1 MSSFQKLSK
10 QTRLLSFLNNR
21 FILFLTGCALGAACF
36 LWVYG
41 VRILDPVYD
50 AWLFNTDMDLKQHYI
65 GWCHYRMS
73 DWHFPVGLIDTLSYP
88 TSVSVIFTDSIPL
101 LALFFKLFGGVLP
114 IHFQYFGLFG
124 FVSFMLMG
132 GISSLVV
139 MSLLRGGACR
149 DEETPSVTPGVI
161 ALISSP
167 VYILS
172 TTVLQRMFYHTALG
186 AQWIILL
193 ALYIWFNRHGYS
205 RRRIL
210 VSYGLMG
217 LLCVGIHT
225 YYVPMVGSILLA
237 AGIENCVAQTR
248 REKQAGCE
256 EGVSRGKY
264 LWPHL
269 FWEAVNLFAFCFT
282 GLLTLYVFGAFY
294 GESGGVDEGFGSF
307 VINLNTFINPLYGS
321 VILKPMK
328 LYYAWQYEGYAYLGL
343 GVLILAAFGMVYMV
357 KSLKKAGIK
366 KYLKEHIRFS
376 AALAVILADTVLALI
391 PIVTFGGVKL
401 FGIPLPGIVR
411 NAMGIF
417 RSNGRF
423 IWVPMYLITT
433 GALCYAYRQLSE
445 MFGQREKG
453 GKIIIKAMV
462 FLVLLQVLDATPV
475 IKTKQNYFTKEQYNT
490 SIWTKVSFP
499 ASDLKYREMVFLYN
513 ENDIM
518 MDTAFFAYL
527 NGRSINNYYYAR
539 DIDAAVNANILQWK
553 EELKAGK
560 IRDDVIYICRKRDYD
575 EEYAPLATAGK
586 MHWYEL
592 DKDHMA
598 GVR

>member
-1 MSSFQKLSK
+1 MSSLKKLSK

-41 VRILDPVYD
+41 LRILNPVYD

-101 LALFFKLFGGVLP
+101 LALFFKLFRGVLP

-139 MSLLRGGACR
+139 MSLLAGESGRS
-149 DEETPSVTPGVI
+149 EETSSVAPGMI

-167 VYILS
+167 VYILGS
-172 TTVLQRMFYHTALG
+172 TVLQRMFYHTALG

-210 VSYGLMG
+210 LSYGLMG

-237 AGIENCVAQTR
+237 ACIENCVTQVR
-248 REKQAGCE
+248 REKH
-256 EGVSRGKY
+256 

-269 FWEAVNLFAFCFT
+269 FGEAVNLFAFCFA

-343 GVLILAAFGMVYMV
+343 GVFILAAFGLVYMV

-366 KYLKEHIRFS
+366 KYLKEHVRFS
-376 AALAVILADTVLALI
+376 AALAVIMADTLLAMI

-401 FGIPLPGIVR
+401 FGIPLPRVIR

-475 IKTKQNYFTKEQYNT
+475 IRTKQNYFTKEQYNT

-499 ASDLKYREMVFLYN
+499 ATDLKYREMVFLYN

-539 DIDAAVNANILQWK
+539 DIDEAVNANILQWK

-560 IRDDVIYICRKRDYD
+560 IRDDVIYIFRQEDYD
-575 EEYAPLATAGK
+575 KEYAHLDSTAK
-586 MHWYEL
+586 MRWYRL
-592 DKDHMA
+592 DRDHMV
-598 GVR
+598 GLK

>member
-1 MSSFQKLSK
+1 MSSLKKLSK

-41 VRILDPVYD
+41 LRILNPVYD

-101 LALFFKLFGGVLP
+101 LALFFKLFRGVLP

-139 MSLLRGGACR
+139 MSLLAGESGRC
-149 DEETPSVTPGVI
+149 EETSSVAPGMI

-167 VYILS
+167 VYILGS
-172 TTVLQRMFYHTALG
+172 TVLQRMFYHTALG

-193 ALYIWFNRHGYS
+193 ALYIWFNRYGYS

-210 VSYGLMG
+210 LSYGLMG

-237 AGIENCVAQTR
+237 ACIENCVTQVR
-248 REKQAGCE
+248 REKH
-256 EGVSRGKY
+256 

-269 FWEAVNLFAFCFT
+269 FGEAVNLFAFCFT

-343 GVLILAAFGMVYMV
+343 GVFILAAFGLVYIV

-366 KYLKEHIRFS
+366 KYLKEHVRFS
-376 AALAVILADTVLALI
+376 AALAVIMADTLLAMI

-401 FGIPLPGIVR
+401 FGIPLPRVIR

-475 IKTKQNYFTKEQYNT
+475 IRTKQNYFTKEQYNT

-499 ASDLKYREMVFLYN
+499 ATDLKYREMVFLYN

-539 DIDAAVNANILQWK
+539 DIDEAVNANILQWK

-560 IRDDVIYICRKRDYD
+560 IRDDVIYIFRQEDYD
-575 EEYAPLATAGK
+575 KEYAHLDSTAK
-586 MHWYEL
+586 MRWYRL
-592 DKDHMA
+592 DRNHMV
-598 GVR
+598 GLK

>member
-1 MSSFQKLSK
+1 MSSLKKLSK

-41 VRILDPVYD
+41 LRILNPVYD

-101 LALFFKLFGGVLP
+101 LALFFKLFRGVLP
-114 IHFQYFGLFG
+114 MHFQYFGLFG

-139 MSLLRGGACR
+139 MSLLAGESGRS
-149 DEETPSVTPGVI
+149 EETSSVAPGMI

-167 VYILS
+167 VYILGS
-172 TTVLQRMFYHTALG
+172 TVLQRMFYHTALG

-210 VSYGLMG
+210 LSYGLMG

-237 AGIENCVAQTR
+237 ACIENCVTGVR
-248 REKQAGCE
+248 REKH
-256 EGVSRGKY
+256 

-269 FWEAVNLFAFCFT
+269 FVEAVNLFAFCFT

-343 GVLILAAFGMVYMV
+343 GVFILAAFGLVYMV

-366 KYLKEHIRFS
+366 KYLKEHVRFS
-376 AALAVILADTVLALI
+376 AALAVIMADTLLAMI

-401 FGIPLPGIVR
+401 FGIPLPRVIR

-433 GALCYAYRQLSE
+433 GALCYAYRQMSE

-475 IKTKQNYFTKEQYNT
+475 IRTKQNYFTKEQYNT

-499 ASDLKYREMVFLYN
+499 ATDLKYREMVFLYN

-539 DIDAAVNANILQWK
+539 DIDEAVNANILQWK

-560 IRDDVIYICRKRDYD
+560 IRDDVIYIFRQEDYD
-575 EEYAPLATAGK
+575 KEYAHLASAAK
-586 MHWYEL
+586 MRWYRL
-592 DKDHMA
+592 DRDHMV
-598 GVR
+598 GLK